1 MNEIENIKAGLT
13 YLLDINDLKNNVTVT
28 KDGKSH
34 SMNVK
39 DLKEANYDVL
49 LQIAELLGMDVN
61 NQENRILEENHD
73 LEKIIEDAK
82 QYRWYS
88 VPDMYVVEILDT
100 TGCSAG
106 FVQSIFI
113 DKKEASEVAKVLH
126 GVVRE
131 VVGG

>member
-28 KDGKSH
+28 EDGKSH

-49 LQIAELLGMDVN
+49 LQIAELLGM
-61 NQENRILEENHD
+61 
-73 LEKIIEDAK
+73 
-82 QYRWYS
+82 
-88 VPDMYVVEILDT
+88 VEILDT
-100 TGCSAG
+100 TGRSAG
-106 FVQSIFI
+106 FVRSIFI

>member
-28 KDGKSH
+28 EDGNSH

-61 NQENRILEENHD
+61 N
-73 LEKIIEDAK
+73 
-82 QYRWYS
+82 
-88 VPDMYVVEILDT
+88 
-100 TGCSAG
+100 
-106 FVQSIFI
+106 
-113 DKKEASEVAKVLH
+113 
-126 GVVRE
+126 
-131 VVGG
+131 